1 MKKSKNRL
9 LNKIIIISIT
19 IIIAILLLTYNLV
32 SANTIKLEAKV
43 SSTTTQIEDKQELTI
58 TFRLDKYN
66 EIDKGINAYK
76 ATLEYDKNIFEE
88 VTEKNFTSQN
98 DWEQLKYNKETGEFV
113 AIKKVGS
120 ITPEDIVKIN
130 FKAKNELKAGK
141 TEIKITDVV
150 SSEGKADIQIN
161 EAKVEVDIM
170 EDQEE
175 IPDNPEKPDKSDKIT
190 SEKYKIEE
198 EYIAKI
204 LPETT
209 IKKFKENVTTDN
221 EMTFI
226 DTEGNI
232 MEDNDIISTGVKIK
246 VGKTLQY
253 TLIVIGDIDQDTKI
267 TINDLAKLKLH
278 LIETELLAGI
288 ELKAAYIDDDDNEVT
303 INDLAQL
310 KLILIGLLNLQSE

>member
-1 MKKSKNRL
+1 MEKSKTRL
-9 LNKIIIISIT
+9 LYKKIIIGIT
-19 IIIAILLLTYNLV
+19 IIIVALLLTYNLV
-32 SANTIKLEAKV
+32 SADTVKLEAKV
-43 SSTTTQIEDKQELTI
+43 SSTTTEIKDEQELTI
-58 TFRLDKYN
+58 TFSLDKYN

-113 AIKKVGS
+113 AIKKAGS

-130 FKAKNELKAGK
+130 LKAKNELKAGK
-141 TEIKITDVV
+141 TEIKIKDVV

-161 EAKVEVDIM
+161 EAKVEVDVM
-170 EDQEE
+170 EEQEE
-175 IPDNPEKPDKSDKIT
+175 IPDKPDKIT

-198 EYIAKI
+198 GYILRI

-209 IKKFKENVTTDN
+209 IKQFKENVTTDN
-221 EMTFI
+221 EMVFV
-226 DTEGNI
+226 DKEGNT
-232 MEDNDIISTGVKIK
+232 MKDNDLISTGVKIK

-253 TLIVIGDIDQDTKI
+253 TLIVIGDIDQYTKI
-267 TINDLAKLKLH
+267 TINDIAKLKLH
-278 LIETELLAGI
+278 LIESKPLTGI
-288 ELKAAYIDDDDNEVT
+288 ELKAAYIDKDNEVT

>member
-1 MKKSKNRL
+1 MEKSKTRL
-9 LNKIIIISIT
+9 LYKKIIIGIT
-19 IIIAILLLTYNLV
+19 IIIVALLLTYNLV
-32 SANTIKLEAKV
+32 SADTVKLEAKV
-43 SSTTTQIEDKQELTI
+43 SSTTTEIKDEQELTI

-113 AIKKVGS
+113 AIKKAGS

-130 FKAKNELKAGK
+130 LKAKNELKAGK
-141 TEIKITDVV
+141 TEIKIKDVV

-161 EAKVEVDIM
+161 EAKVEVDVM
-170 EDQEE
+170 EEQEE
-175 IPDNPEKPDKSDKIT
+175 IPDKPDKIT

-198 EYIAKI
+198 GYILRI

-209 IKKFKENVTTDN
+209 IKQFKENVTTDN
-221 EMTFI
+221 EMVFV
-226 DTEGNI
+226 DKEGNT
-232 MEDNDIISTGVKIK
+232 MKDNDLISTGVKIK

-267 TINDLAKLKLH
+267 TINDIAKLKLH
-278 LIETELLAGI
+278 LIESKPLTGI
-288 ELKAAYIDDDDNEVT
+288 ELKAAYIDKDNEVT

>member
-1 MKKSKNRL
+1 MKKSENRL

-19 IIIAILLLTYNLV
+19 IIIAVLLLTYNLV
-32 SANTIKLEAKV
+32 LADTIKLEANV
-43 SSTTTQIEDKQELTI
+43 SSTTTEIKAEQELTI

-88 VTEKNFTSQN
+88 VTEKDFTSQN

-130 FKAKNELKAGK
+130 LKAKSELKAGR

-150 SSEGKADIQIN
+150 SSEGKVDIQIN
-161 EAKVEVDIM
+161 QAKVEVNIL

-175 IPDNPEKPDKSDKIT
+175 IPEEPEKIT
-190 SEKYKIEE
+190 SEKYKIEKD
-198 EYIAKI
+198 YILRI

-209 IKKFKENVTTDN
+209 IKQFKENVTTNN

-226 DTEGNI
+226 DIEGNI
-232 MEDNDIISTGVKIK
+232 MRDDDLISTGVKLK

-253 TLIVIGDIDQDTKI
+253 TLIVIGDIDQDTEI

-278 LIETELLAGI
+278 LIESKLLTGI
-288 ELKAAYIDDDDNEVT
+288 ELKAADIDNDNEVT

-310 KLILIGLLNLQSE
+310 KLILIGVLDLQNE

>member
-1 MKKSKNRL
+1 MKESK
-9 LNKIIIISIT
+9 KIIISIIIIIS
-19 IIIAILLLTYNLV
+19 ALLLSYNLV
-32 SANTIKLEAKV
+32 SADTIKLEAKV
-43 SSTTTQIEDKQELTI
+43 SSTETEIKDEQEVTI

-66 EIDKGINAYK
+66 EIGKGINAYK
-76 ATLEYDKNIFEE
+76 ATLVYDKNIFEE
-88 VTEKNFTSQN
+88 VTEQNFTSQN

-113 AIKKVGS
+113 AIKKAGS

-130 FKAKNELKAGK
+130 LKAKNELKAGK

-150 SSEGKADIQIN
+150 SSEGKADIQVN
-161 EAKVEVDIM
+161 EAKVEVDII
-170 EDQEE
+170 EEQEE
-175 IPDNPEKPDKSDKIT
+175 IPDIPENPDKPDKPDKIT
-190 SEKYKIEE
+190 SEKYKIEKD
-198 EYIAKI
+198 YILRI

-209 IKKFKENVTTDN
+209 IKQFKENVTTEN
-221 EMTFI
+221 EMTFV
-226 DTEGNI
+226 DKEGNT
-232 MEDNDIISTGVKIK
+232 MKDNDIISTGVKIK

-278 LIETELLAGI
+278 LIESELLTGM
-288 ELKAAYIDDDDNEVT
+288 ELKAAYIDDDDEIT

>member
-1 MKKSKNRL
+1 MKESK
-9 LNKIIIISIT
+9 KIIISIIIIIS
-19 IIIAILLLTYNLV
+19 ALLLSYNLV
-32 SANTIKLEAKV
+32 LADTIKLEAKV
-43 SSTTTQIEDKQELTI
+43 SSTETEIKDEQEVTI

-66 EIDKGINAYK
+66 EIGKGINAYK
-76 ATLEYDKNIFEE
+76 ATLVYDKNIFEE
-88 VTEKNFTSQN
+88 VTEQNFTSQN

-113 AIKKVGS
+113 AIKKAGS

-130 FKAKNELKAGK
+130 LKAKNELKAGK

-150 SSEGKADIQIN
+150 SSEGKADIQVN
-161 EAKVEVDIM
+161 EAKVEVDII
-170 EDQEE
+170 EEQEE
-175 IPDNPEKPDKSDKIT
+175 IPDIPENPDKPDKPDKIT
-190 SEKYKIEE
+190 SEKYKIEKD
-198 EYIAKI
+198 YILRI

-209 IKKFKENVTTDN
+209 IKQFKENVTTEN
-221 EMTFI
+221 EMTFV
-226 DTEGNI
+226 DKEGNT
-232 MEDNDIISTGVKIK
+232 MKDNDIISTGVKIK

-278 LIETELLAGI
+278 LIESELLTGM
-288 ELKAAYIDDDDNEVT
+288 ELKAAYIDDDDEIT

>member
-1 MKKSKNRL
+1 MKKSK
-9 LNKIIIISIT
+9 KIIICIT
-19 IIIAILLLTYNLV
+19 IIISALLLTYNLV
-32 SANTIKLEAKV
+32 SADTIKLEAKV
-43 SSTTTQIEDKQELTI
+43 SSTTTEVKDEQELTI

-76 ATLEYDKNIFEE
+76 ATLAYDKNIFEE
-88 VTEKNFTSQN
+88 VTEQNFTSQN

-113 AIKKVGS
+113 AIKKSGS
-120 ITPEDIVKIN
+120 ITPEDIVKIDL
-130 FKAKNELKAGK
+130 KAKSELKAGK

-161 EAKVEVDIM
+161 EAKVEVDII
-170 EDQEE
+170 EEQEE
-175 IPDNPEKPDKSDKIT
+175 IPDIPEKPDKIT
-190 SEKYKIEE
+190 SEKYKIEKD
-198 EYIAKI
+198 YILRI

-209 IKKFKENVTTDN
+209 IKEFKENVTTDN
-221 EMTFI
+221 EMTFL
-226 DTEGNI
+226 DKEGNT
-232 MEDNDIISTGVKIK
+232 MKDNDIISTGVKIK

-278 LIETELLAGI
+278 LVESKLLTGI
-288 ELKAAYIDDDDNEVT
+288 ELKAAYIDNDNEVT

-310 KLILIGLLNLQSE
+310 KLILIGILNLQSE